1 MTIAKDI
8 LKSDNVAFMQ
18 SAKLFKEAMLD
29 EQAKKIK
36 RLEWK
41 IAKLRKAVKSKN
53 GVIEDV
59 SKELTAKNKQ
69 LEDIRK
75 KYADKVV
82 EKIDMSALRS
92 AETAL
97 QEKDDFIADLRVG
110 IDSLYDMVHGDPILK
125 MKERK
130 ETDLSEQQKK
140 MLDDFLKSKT
150 CRVIIFS
157 DVYGILY

>member
-8 LKSDNVAFMQ
+8 LKNENVAFMQ
-18 SAKLFKEAMLD
+18 SAKVFKEAMLD

-59 SKELTAKNKQ
+59 SKELAAKNKQ

-92 AETAL
+92 AEKAL
-97 QEKDDFIADLRVG
+97 LEKEAVIADLRKG
-110 IDSLYDMVHGDPILK
+110 IENLYDMVHGDPVLK
-125 MKERK
+125 MKGRK
-130 ETDLSEQQKK
+130 KADLSEQQKK
-140 MLDDFLKSKT
+140 MLGDFLESKT
-150 CRVIIFS
+150 CRDIIFS
-157 DVYGILY
+157 DVYGILF